1 MNSTWVISDHL
12 LKWFLFYWCI
22 GVFVEHDYS
31 VWYFVTPPKFSLDTQ
46 NYNCL
51 PLWKGI
57 RICFFQFTVFDY
69 FWVSTRH
76 VSNGFRLQ
84 MLAKDAVLQRPVW
97 GRFELRFP
105 LAPTWELEN
114 MTNNFGNR
122 SNDFDLD
129 LFQRVTIYPQDMLI
143 YDLGWLGILKN
154 THTKEPWMNSC
165 LLPTCFFLDATC
177 CSHQMSHLHCVPGS
191 DYHIGFGNGYIEVPS
206 IVCLDSWLQGES
218 PGMDCLGRSRFSP
231 PPKKKVQRRLTW
243 AHSPIF
249 QGFFLEWWC
258 EGKPRSIYLFW
269 FEKIV
274 WVTYSFA
281 EYLFVFSTT

>member
-1 MNSTWVISDHL
+1 MKRNKDLFFPIHRVWLFWST
-12 LKWFLFYWCI
+12 
-22 GVFVEHDYS
+22 
-31 VWYFVTPPKFSLDTQ
+31 
-46 NYNCL
+46 
-51 PLWKGI
+51 
-57 RICFFQFTVFDY
+57 
-69 FWVSTRH
+69 VSTRH

-154 THTKEPWMNSC
+154 THTIEPWMNSF

-177 CSHQMSHLHCVPGS
+177 CSQQMSHLHCVPGS

-218 PGMDCLGRSRFSP
+218 PGMDCKSRSKSVLP
-231 PPKKKVQRRLTW
+231 PRKKVEKMNMSAFFNLSR
-243 AHSPIF
+243 
-249 QGFFLEWWC
+249 FFLEWWC
-258 EGKPRSIYLFW
+258 EGKPISIYIYKYLFW
-269 FEKIV
+269 FEQIV

-281 EYLFVFSTT
+281 ESLFVFSTT